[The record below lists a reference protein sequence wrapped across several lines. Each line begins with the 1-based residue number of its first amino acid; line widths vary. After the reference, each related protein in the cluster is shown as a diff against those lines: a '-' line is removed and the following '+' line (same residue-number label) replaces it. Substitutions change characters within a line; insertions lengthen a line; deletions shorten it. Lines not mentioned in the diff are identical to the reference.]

1 MDIRERFQR
10 PEWLSRREAEIER
23 AEGMCES
30 CEATGELEVLVPFL
44 SASRNP
50 WDYPEGSYRVF
61 CPSCMQSHRTL
72 ESRAREALS
81 QLGTPNW
88 KACSTHYCSSWRCQ
102 RRSAPEALSAFTR
115 QHAGNGKR
123 KRVIP
128 SMSTRQVAT

>member
-81 QLGTPNW
+81 QLGTPELESLFNTLLLVLEVP
-88 KACSTHYCSSWRCQ
+88 AAERAGSVERLYAAA
-102 RRSAPEALSAFTR
+102 RRERETQAGYPED
-115 QHAGNGKR
+115 
-123 KRVIP
+123 VY
-128 SMSTRQVAT
+128 